1 MVAIY
6 LTTCSWILSNALVGV
21 PLEQVGLEARLKARS
36 AFRWTFGIAFVLLL
50 IGGHGGDTGRQVFDH
65 LNWYLFESVAGA
77 EWKPLV
83 ARWSPVTLF
92 AAATTSLAFAIFVFL
107 GTLCNGL
114 VKAAFP
120 SSSSMQGADALGVAE
135 LGRRLMQ
142 FMVFASSLMVT
153 STLTIFLL
161 FSTADQIDALRTT
174 GSSFAAPPTQSL
186 TCLAKARAPSTAGPA
201 PTLKSQPSHA
211 AYVAMG
217 AGIAFSGVL
226 FILFMS
232 ASSAF
237 DDRTADL
244 LRTAFDVSQAGGEP
258 FNVKTWR
265 EAHGFDAPSP
275 VDQVLKALALLAPAF
290 AGLLTMT
297 K

>member
-1 MVAIY
+1 V
-6 LTTCSWILSNALVGV
+6 
-21 PLEQVGLEARLKARS
+21 
-36 AFRWTFGIAFVLLL
+36 
-50 IGGHGGDTGRQVFDH
+50 IGGHGGDTGRLVFDH
-65 LNWYLFESVAGA
+65 LNWYLFESTANAG
-77 EWKPLV
+77 WKSLA

-92 AAATTSLAFAIFVFL
+92 AAVTTSLAFAIFVFL
-107 GTLCNGL
+107 GTLCSGL

-120 SSSSMQGADALGVAE
+120 SASSKQGTDALNVAE

-142 FMVFASSLMVT
+142 FMVFASGLMVT

-161 FSTADQIDALRTT
+161 FSTADQIEALRAA
-174 GSSFAAPPTQSL
+174 GSSLAVSSAQSL
-186 TCLAKARAPSTAGPA
+186 ACIPNARTSPIATPTADPVVA
-201 PTLKSQPSHA
+201 SKPQASHA
-211 AYVAMG
+211 AYVAMS

-232 ASSAF
+232 ASTAF
-237 DDRTADL
+237 DDRAADL
-244 LRTAFDVSQAGGEP
+244 LRTAFDASQAAGEP

-265 EAHGFDAPSP
+265 EAHGLDTPGP

-297 K
+297 KV